1 MAWKWSSPS
10 PGAEDFSFF
19 ANEVPG
25 LYISLGGKPPGTPKE
40 QVAAHHTPD
49 FHIDESGFDVGVRAM
64 AAIGNTCESM
74 RRVNAPSVGTN
85 PFR

>member
-1 MAWKWSSPS
+1 VVTVKPVTA
-10 PGAEDFSFF
+10 AEDFSFI

-49 FHIDESGFDVGVRAM
+49 FHIDENGFDVGVRALAAM
-64 AAIGNTCESM
+64 AWQYMLNHRE
-74 RRVNAPSVGTN
+74 NQ
-85 PFR
+85 